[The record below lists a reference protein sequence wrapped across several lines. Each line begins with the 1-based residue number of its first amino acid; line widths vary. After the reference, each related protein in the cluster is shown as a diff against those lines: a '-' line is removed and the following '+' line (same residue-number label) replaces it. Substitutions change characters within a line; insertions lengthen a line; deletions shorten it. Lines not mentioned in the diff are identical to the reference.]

1 MDGKFAFVDGSPTGL
16 PVDELT
22 ENARSEPAIPSVI
35 RNRTTSNPPSGT
47 ANMREDVFS
56 LSEGVVTF
64 QWPVPLSEDSIQD
77 LKDWFKILERK
88 ISRSGAPGPEA

>member
-1 MDGKFAFVDGSPTGL
+1 
-16 PVDELT
+16 
-22 ENARSEPAIPSVI
+22 
-35 RNRTTSNPPSGT
+35 
-47 ANMREDVFS
+47 MREDVFS